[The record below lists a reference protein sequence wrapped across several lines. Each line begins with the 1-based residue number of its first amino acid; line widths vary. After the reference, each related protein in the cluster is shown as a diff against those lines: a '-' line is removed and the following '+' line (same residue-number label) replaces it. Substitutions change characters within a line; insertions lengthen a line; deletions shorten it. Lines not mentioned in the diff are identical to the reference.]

1 MMNIFMNLF
10 SRQNTSFGRFQAR
23 ERPNFIRKKII
34 SPVLEREN
42 PAQRNVLTYNKQTI
56 LMPPVKKSLNLSFNK
71 IKVGRGT
78 FLKDKTQQERFLQSQ
93 PERDSTPNKEVTAVI
108 SPQNNTGQSDAGQRQ
123 PLKERIKIFEI
134 QLSRSEVRDWSTV
147 DMMAAVP
154 LCRSTKYLQKYGC
167 FHTDPVSNRWRV

>member
-10 SRQNTSFGRFQAR
+10 SRQKTYFGKFQAK
-23 ERPNFIRKKII
+23 ERPNFIKKKII
-34 SPVLEREN
+34 SPVLERESQ
-42 PAQRNVLTYNKQTI
+42 AQRNVLTYNKQTI

-71 IKVGRGT
+71 MKVGRGT
-78 FLKDKTQQERFLQSQ
+78 FLKDKTQHERFLQPKQ
-93 PERDSTPNKEVTAVI
+93 EMDRKPNHEVTAVN
-108 SPQNNTGQSDAGQRQ
+108 SPQKNATQSDRGQRQ

-134 QLSRSEVRDWSTV
+134 QLSRCEVREWNTV

-167 FHTDPVSNRWRV
+167 LHTDTVSNPWRV

>member
-1 MMNIFMNLF
+1 MNLF

-23 ERPNFIRKKII
+23 EKPNFIRKKII

-42 PAQRNVLTYNKQTI
+42 QAQRNVLTYNKQTI

-78 FLKDKTQQERFLQSQ
+78 FLKDKTQHEKFLQPKQ
-93 PERDSTPNKEVTAVI
+93 EGDSNPNKEVI
-108 SPQNNTGQSDAGQRQ
+108 SPQKNPTQSDNRQRQ

-134 QLSRSEVRDWSTV
+134 QLSRSGVRDWSTV
-147 DMMAAVP
+147 DMMSAVP

-167 FHTDPVSNRWRV
+167 LHTDTVSNRWRV

>member
-1 MMNIFMNLF
+1 MMNIFMKLF
-10 SRQNTSFGRFQAR
+10 SRQNTYFGRSQAR

-42 PAQRNVLTYNKQTI
+42 QAQRNVLTYNKQTI

-71 IKVGRGT
+71 MKVGRGT
-78 FLKDKTQQERFLQSQ
+78 FLKDKTQHERFLQSKQ
-93 PERDSTPNKEVTAVI
+93 ESDSNPNKEVTAVI
-108 SPQNNTGQSDAGQRQ
+108 SPPKNPAQSDNRQRQ

-134 QLSRSEVRDWSTV
+134 QLSRSGVRDWSTV
-147 DMMAAVP
+147 DMMSAVP

-167 FHTDPVSNRWRV
+167 LHTDPVSNRWRV

>member
-1 MMNIFMNLF
+1 MNLF

-23 ERPNFIRKKII
+23 ERPNFIRKKTI

-42 PAQRNVLTYNKQTI
+42 PAPRNVLTYNKQTI

-71 IKVGRGT
+71 MKVGRGR
-78 FLKDKTQQERFLQSQ
+78 FLKDKTQHERFLQPK
-93 PERDSTPNKEVTAVI
+93 PERDSNSNKEVTAVI
-108 SPQNNTGQSDAGQRQ
+108 SPQNNPAEPDNRQRQ
-123 PLKERIKIFEI
+123 PLKERIKLFEI

-147 DMMAAVP
+147 DMLAAVP

-167 FHTDPVSNRWRV
+167 LHTDPVSNRWRV

>member
-42 PAQRNVLTYNKQTI
+42 PAPRNVLTYNKQTI

-78 FLKDKTQQERFLQSQ
+78 FLKDKTQHERFLQPK
-93 PERDSTPNKEVTAVI
+93 PEKDNNSHKEVTD
-108 SPQNNTGQSDAGQRQ
+108 NKQRQ

-134 QLSRSEVRDWSTV
+134 QLSRSGVRDWSTV
-147 DMMAAVP
+147 DMMSAVP

-167 FHTDPVSNRWRV
+167 LHTDPVSNRWRV

>member
-1 MMNIFMNLF
+1 MSIF
-10 SRQNTSFGRFQAR
+10 SPQNRYLGRFQAR
-23 ERPNFIRKKII
+23 EKPNFIRKKII

-78 FLKDKTQQERFLQSQ
+78 FLKDKTQHERFLQPKQ
-93 PERDSTPNKEVTAVI
+93 EMDRKPNHEVTAVN
-108 SPQNNTGQSDAGQRQ
+108 SPQKNATQSDRGQRQ

-167 FHTDPVSNRWRV
+167 LHTDQVTSRWRV

>member
-10 SRQNTSFGRFQAR
+10 SRQNTSLGRFQAR

-78 FLKDKTQQERFLQSQ
+78 FLKDKTQHEKFLQPKQERD
-93 PERDSTPNKEVTAVI
+93 RNPNKEVTAVI
-108 SPQNNTGQSDAGQRQ
+108 SPQKQPPQPDNRQRQ

-167 FHTDPVSNRWRV
+167 LHTDPVSNRWRV